1 MITVLKGLNVFSKSL
16 ISDRFRKK
24 PKSLNEKKYQLKVL
38 DTYINSDI
46 NKNDLL
52 IYIIA
57 LFNFIMPNNLSAS
70 INLVTAAKNHK

>member
-1 MITVLKGLNVFSKSL
+1 MN
-16 ISDRFRKK
+16 
-24 PKSLNEKKYQLKVL
+24 N
-38 DTYINSDI
+38 
-46 NKNDLL
+46 NDLL